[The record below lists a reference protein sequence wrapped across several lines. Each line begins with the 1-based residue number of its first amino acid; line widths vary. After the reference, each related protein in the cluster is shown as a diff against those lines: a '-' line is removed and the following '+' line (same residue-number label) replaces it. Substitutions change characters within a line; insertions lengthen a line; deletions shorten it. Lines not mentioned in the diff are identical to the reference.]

1 MITHDAVR
9 ALFENLETNNAETFF
24 NRVSANVHWTV
35 MGTHPLAGV
44 YNTKQ
49 DFLNATFKRL
59 NQILNEGVVLKIKDV
74 YIDGMTAIVEMES
87 LSTAKNGKPFNN
99 VYCWVVDFDDNQII
113 TTVRAYVDSAL
124 VQRVIDENEIG
135 DRS

>member
-9 ALFENLETNNAETFF
+9 VLFKNLETNNAETFF
-24 NRVSANVHWTV
+24 KQVSDNVHWTV
-35 MGTHPLAGV
+35 MGTHPLAGT

-59 NQILNEGVVLKIKDV
+59 NQILNEGVVLKIKHIYV
-74 YIDGMTAIVEMES
+74 DGMTAIVEMES
-87 LSTAKNGKPFNN
+87 LSTAKNGKPFDN
-99 VYCWVVDFDDNQII
+99 VYCWIVDFDDNQII

-124 VQRVIDENEIG
+124 VRLVIDENEIG
-135 DRS
+135 TYI